1 MLAKKIE
8 EFLKHREFI
17 SAATCDLS
25 GRPNA
30 APKFFLKLEHS
41 HIYLID
47 YTLSKTWEN
56 LKINP
61 HISLSFVDTEEL
73 VGYQVNGTVT
83 IVEKGAEFQT
93 ILHELRQKAVSLSA
107 KRIIEGVSTGKKH
120 KSFEINIP
128 DKFAIYKVKIAEVT
142 EIGLKGDLKKENI
155 S

>member
-1 MLAKKIE
+1 M
-8 EFLKHREFI
+8 
-17 SAATCDLS
+17 
-25 GRPNA
+25 
-30 APKFFLKLEHS
+30 
-41 HIYLID
+41 
-47 YTLSKTWEN
+47 
-56 LKINP
+56 
-61 HISLSFVDTEEL
+61 
-73 VGYQVNGTVT
+73 VT

-155 S
+155 L